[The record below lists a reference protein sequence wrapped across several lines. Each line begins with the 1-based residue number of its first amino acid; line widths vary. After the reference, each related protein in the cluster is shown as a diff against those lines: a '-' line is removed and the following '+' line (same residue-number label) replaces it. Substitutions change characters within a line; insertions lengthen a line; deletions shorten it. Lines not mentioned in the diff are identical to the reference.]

1 MRELVSHSVG
11 GGWGDD
17 QPTDG
22 SENVAII
29 RGADFP
35 NVTVGDVSSVPL
47 RWESSRKIPQRTLQE
62 GDIILEGSGGT
73 SDRPTGRTVYVSQR
87 LLDQFDVP
95 VIPASFCRLVRIDPV
110 KADPHFVY
118 WWLQGM
124 YADGRTW
131 AYQNRSTGIAN
142 FQFQHFL
149 DAEKVE
155 LPSIEEQRAIAA
167 TLGALDDKIE
177 SNRRAIG
184 ALEALGEAILERALK
199 LDAYGFPAY
208 SPDLR
213 VGDMVSVLETGSRP
227 KGGVSAATV
236 GIVSLGAESIQSAGV
251 MSTTAF
257 KRVPRDFADSMRR
270 GKLVDG
276 DVLVYKD
283 GGSPGNFVPH
293 VSAFGYGFPVVEA
306 TINEHVYRVR
316 AIEGVSQGLLY
327 WLLRS
332 SWMDGEMRKRGT
344 GVAIPGLNSS
354 NFKDL
359 PWPVLSKALV
369 QNLNASLGPLL
380 VRMLKYGT
388 ESRRL
393 AALRDALLPE
403 LLSGRIRAADVE
415 TAP

>member
-1 MRELVSHSVG
+1 MTTMRELVSHSVG

-177 SNRRAIG
+177 SNRRAQ
-184 ALEALGEAILERALK
+184 ASGEQLLRAFVSK
-199 LDAYGFPAY
+199 ALDASNGDEGELSDYCVLVKKPARTIDLTGAENYIGLEHMPRGSLFLGSWGTAEDLGSNKSWFQTGDVLFGKLRPYFKKVGFAPVDGVC
-208 SPDLR
+208 STDILVLR
-213 VGDMVSVLETGSRP
+213 AKNASDSALVAAVAGSDELIDA
-227 KGGVSAATV
+227 VSAAATGTRMPRASWSDLAGWKLPILTADERQHLACKTEPLIARLV
-236 GIVSLGAESIQSAGV
+236 ALTHESL
-251 MSTTAF
+251 
-257 KRVPRDFADSMRR
+257 
-270 GKLVDG
+270 
-276 DVLVYKD
+276 
-283 GGSPGNFVPH
+283 
-293 VSAFGYGFPVVEA
+293 
-306 TINEHVYRVR
+306 
-316 AIEGVSQGLLY
+316 
-327 WLLRS
+327 
-332 SWMDGEMRKRGT
+332 
-344 GVAIPGLNSS
+344 
-354 NFKDL
+354 
-359 PWPVLSKALV
+359 
-369 QNLNASLGPLL
+369 
-380 VRMLKYGT
+380 
-388 ESRRL
+388 RL
-393 AALRDALLPE
+393 ASLRDALLPE
-403 LLSGRIRAADVE
+403 LLSGRLRAPIE
-415 TAP
+415 GTTA